1 MMQNLAPTTKK
12 IVIGLVVLVVVAV
25 VAYLIYNFVAPTTE
39 MTSTTLAEMPS
50 STLAEM
56 TSTTMGMPS
65 STLAEMTSTTVH
77 EGFDTMPPIHHSQTG
92 SGMEGFQGSCG
103 APRVAEGFQV
113 SPSDNSGIQET
124 QQGMNADAGLNQLPS
139 ECYPK
144 DVLSSKDLLPQDA
157 NSTWNQSVPNGQGA
171 LNSQNFLT
179 AGFHIGINTVGQTL
193 RNANRQLRSEPPNP
207 MVKVSP
213 WNQTTIEPDIS
224 RRPLEIGGDA

>member
-1 MMQNLAPTTKK
+1 MQNLAPTTKK
-12 IVIGLVVLVVVAV
+12 VLTGLGVLVAVAV
-25 VAYLIYNFVAPTTE
+25 IAYLIYYFVAPTTE
-39 MTSTTLAEMPS
+39 EPTTSMAAANELTSTTLAQAMEM
-50 STLAEM
+50 AAM
-56 TSTTMGMPS
+56 Q
-65 STLAEMTSTTVH
+65 
-77 EGFDTMPPIHHSQTG
+77 EGFDTMPPSSHTVAG

-103 APRVAEGFQV
+103 MPRQPVAEGFQV
-113 SPSDNSGIQET
+113 SPADNSGVQET
-124 QQGMNADAGLNQLPS
+124 QQGMAAGDNGLNQLPS

-144 DVLSSKDLLPQDA
+144 DVLNSADLLPQDP
-157 NSTWNQSVPNGQGA
+157 NSLWSQVVPNGQGA

-213 WNQTTIEPDIS
+213 WNQTTIEPDIA

>member
-1 MMQNLAPTTKK
+1 MQNLAPTTKK
-12 IVIGLVVLVVVAV
+12 VLIGLGVLVAVAV
-25 VAYLIYNFVAPTTE
+25 IAYLIYYFVAPTTE
-39 MTSTTLAEMPS
+39 EPTTSMMAAEVPTTTAQAMAMAALQES
-50 STLAEM
+50 
-56 TSTTMGMPS
+56 
-65 STLAEMTSTTVH
+65 
-77 EGFDTMPPIHHSQTG
+77 FDTMPPASHMVAG

-103 APRVAEGFQV
+103 ARPPVAEGFQV
-113 SPSDNSGIQET
+113 SPADNSGVQET
-124 QQGMNADAGLNQLPS
+124 QQGMSTGDNGLNQLPS

-144 DVLSSKDLLPQDA
+144 DVLNSSDLLPQDP
-157 NSTWNQSVPNGQGA
+157 NSTWSQAVPNGQGA

-213 WNQTTIEPDIS
+213 WNQTTIEPDIA